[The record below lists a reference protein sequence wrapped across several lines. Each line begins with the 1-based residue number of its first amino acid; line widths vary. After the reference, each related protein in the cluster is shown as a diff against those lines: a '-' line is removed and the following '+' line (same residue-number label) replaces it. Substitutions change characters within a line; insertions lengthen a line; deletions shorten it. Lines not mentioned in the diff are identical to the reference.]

1 MSIHLILIFC
11 DLILFLA
18 TVTDSSNIKCYVH
31 TVSPIKISAS
41 GKYKYFN
48 MTLQTSEGSKT
59 AVCFSP
65 EKRTTLE
72 KHQADKSPVKISN
85 IKFSSNYGKENVVD
99 QSSKISTIDD
109 VGFQYTQ
116 MAPPSVI
123 SLLALNQVSSEQLVT
138 SKAKAA
144 KVTGLKKTTTSRNP
158 NSQLM
163 KQELVIVDPTASVKV
178 ILWEQFVDCLK
189 EGQTYVFKNL
199 RLKCENNGSM
209 YLNTPKSN
217 EFSFEECQEF
227 AETVVADVQLVSSV
241 EVCASIIGV
250 ESISTYQACL
260 KCGKK
265 AVAARGKLLKCESC
279 HMLQK
284 TAPANK

>member
-1 MSIHLILIFC
+1 
-11 DLILFLA
+11 
-18 TVTDSSNIKCYVH
+18 
-31 TVSPIKISAS
+31 
-41 GKYKYFN
+41 

-85 IKFSSNYGKENVVD
+85 IKFSSNYGKENVVVD

-138 SKAKAA
+138 LKGKVA
-144 KVTGLKKTTTSRNP
+144 KVTGLKKITTSRNP

-199 RLKCENNGSM
+199 RLKRENNGSM

-217 EFSFEECQEF
+217 ELSFEECQEF

-241 EVCASIIGV
+241 EVCASITGV

-265 AVAARGKLLKCESC
+265 AVAAHGKLLECESC

-284 TAPANK
+284 TAPANKRWFLRCLFSNLRNEAETISLAIFDEMWKPW